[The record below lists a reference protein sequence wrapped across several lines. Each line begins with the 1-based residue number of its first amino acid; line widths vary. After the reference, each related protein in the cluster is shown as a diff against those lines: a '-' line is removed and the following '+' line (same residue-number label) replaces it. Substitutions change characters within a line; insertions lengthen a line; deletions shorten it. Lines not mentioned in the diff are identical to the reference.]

1 MFEVSSAWK
10 SAYPGASVGVLV
22 MHGVVNPQEHP
33 RLDERKDELEAA
45 LRSQFA
51 SLDRASLMT
60 IPVLTS
66 YAAYYSQF
74 GKTYHVQHQL
84 ESLVFKNRHIPK
96 VAALVE
102 AMFMA
107 ELKNLLLTAG
117 HDLIAIE
124 PPLRIDVAQGTE
136 SYIRM
141 NGEEQTIKA
150 GDMMIADTNGIVSCI
165 IYGPDRRTRIQPQTE
180 QVVFT
185 VYAPPEIEEGDVR
198 RHLEDIRENVSV
210 IAPDGSVELLETFG
224 TD

>member
-1 MFEVSSAWK
+1 MIEVSSAWK
-10 SAYPGASVGVLV
+10 SAYPGASVGVLT

-33 RLDERKDELEAA
+33 QLDERKDELEGT
-45 LRSQFA
+45 LRSQFSSFDRT
-51 SLDRASLMT
+51 SLKA

-66 YAAYYSQF
+66 YAAYYRQF
-74 GKTYHVQHQL
+74 SKTYHVQHQL

-117 HDLIAIE
+117 HDLTAIE
-124 PPLRIDVAQGTE
+124 PPLRIDVAKGTE

-141 NGEEQTIKA
+141 NGEEQTVKA

-165 IYGPDRRTRIQPQTE
+165 IYGPDRRTRIRPETE
-180 QVVFT
+180 RVVFT
-185 VYAPPEIEEGDVR
+185 VYAPPGIEKRDVH
-198 RHLEDIRENVSV
+198 RHLEDIRENVTV
-210 IAPDGSVELLETFG
+210 IAPGASVELLETFG